1 MDNLVLGD
9 EFSSDAVSAA
19 TGKTAVLYRMVMPGH
34 TCPFGLKAKSLLER
48 KGFTVDDRHIT
59 TREQQ
64 DAIKAEFD
72 VKTTPQTFIES
83 ERIGG
88 YTDLKKHFGLKVLEK
103 GETTYTPII
112 AIFAMTALMATAMG
126 IGRPGPT
133 LMGWVVDFI
142 ALSMCVLA
150 IQKLRDLEGFSSG
163 FLGYDL
169 LAKRWVPYAYIYPF
183 AEAFAGIMMFTDGYG
198 WVGAPV
204 ALFIGAIGAWSVFKA
219 VYLEKRE
226 LKCACVGGGSNV
238 PLGAV
243 SLTENVMMIAMGV
256 WMLAKLIT

>member
-1 MDNLVLGD
+1 MVNSVLGD
-9 EFSSDAVSAA
+9 DASSDPVTAA

-48 KGFTVDDRHIT
+48 KGFTVEDRHIT

-64 DAIKAEFD
+64 DAIKAEYD
-72 VKTTPQTFIES
+72 VKTTPQTFIDG

-88 YTDLKKHFGLKVLEK
+88 YTDLRKHFELKVLEK

-126 IGRPGPT
+126 IGRPGPSFI
-133 LMGWVVDFI
+133 GWVVDFV

-150 IQKLRDLEGFSSG
+150 IQKLRDLESFSSG
-163 FLGYDL
+163 FLNYDL

-183 AEAFAGIMMFTDGYG
+183 AEAFAGIMMLTHGYG

-204 ALFIGAIGAWSVFKA
+204 ALFIGSIGAWSVFKA
-219 VYLEKRE
+219 VYLEKRA

-243 SLTENVMMIAMGV
+243 SLTENVMMVAMGV
-256 WMLAKLIT
+256 WMLATFLT

>member
-1 MDNLVLGD
+1 MVVSVIRDGH
-9 EFSSDAVSAA
+9 SSDPVTAA
-19 TGKTAVLYRMVMPGH
+19 AEKTAVLYRMVMPGH

-48 KGFTVDDRHIT
+48 KGYTVDDRHIT

-72 VKTTPQTFIES
+72 VKTTPQTFIEG

-88 YTDLKKHFGLKVLEK
+88 YTDLRKHFGLKVLEK

-133 LMGWVVDFI
+133 LTGWVVDFV

-150 IQKLRDLEGFSSG
+150 
-163 FLGYDL
+163 
-169 LAKRWVPYAYIYPF
+169 V
-183 AEAFAGIMMFTDGYG
+183 
-198 WVGAPV
+198 
-204 ALFIGAIGAWSVFKA
+204 
-219 VYLEKRE
+219 
-226 LKCACVGGGSNV
+226 
-238 PLGAV
+238 
-243 SLTENVMMIAMGV
+243 
-256 WMLAKLIT
+256 